1 MGHPVETFL
10 SDVPFK
16 QRTFYETNGAPE
28 NLVRNTFSRFARK
41 LNVVAS
47 LNVSKLEDGRSGF
60 FITKTLT
67 PIDHDKFADLMDERD
82 SLRDE
87 NIRLKAKLEVYEARY
102 PI

>member
-10 SDVPFK
+10 LDIACK
-16 QRTFYETNGAPE
+16 QRTFYDTNGAPE
-28 NLVRNTFSRFARK
+28 GLVRNVFSRFARK
-41 LNVVAS
+41 LNVNAS
-47 LNVSKLEDGRSGF
+47 LNATSLDDGRSGF
-60 FITKTLT
+60 FVTKTLR
-67 PIDHDKFADLMDERD
+67 PVEHDKFVIVKAERD